1 MTTRREFLGSA
12 AALGAAVYWGAT
24 RTKSAARDV
33 ADDPEV
39 GKAYVGWKEGDF
51 DLHFIHT
58 GVGECAFYIYPDGTT
73 ALVDAGDWKIADYGE
88 NGAAPRPNGSKRPG
102 EWIAR
107 YISRLLPELKTIDY
121 AVASHFHSDHTGE
134 VRVGAGMKGLSDPD
148 ADYQISGIAHVGEY
162 YRFGKA
168 FDRGYPD
175 YSRPTPWAPEERE
188 NLVRFWKYAESE
200 YGLKRERFEV
210 GALDQ
215 LGAVRAP
222 DRYAF
227 HIRNVAANGVV
238 WENGAA
244 VDYFAKNAEN
254 NNQQNEN
261 TRSLAWVVEYGP
273 FRFYAGGDL
282 SGFLRDAEGQNA
294 DFEGAVGR
302 AVGRVDVCKANH
314 HSYKDAMTKSFVN
327 AVAPRVFVVCVWD
340 RWHFQ
345 ENTTENMCDDSMT
358 GYPGPRMICPT
369 TIHPLSKPLLE
380 GKSWRKNVVER
391 EGHVVV
397 KAYDGG
403 ARYKV
408 YYLSAQD
415 ESMTVDAVYGPFE
428 SGKSN

>member
-1 MTTRREFLGSA
+1 M
-12 AALGAAVYWGAT
+12 
-24 RTKSAARDV
+24 
-33 ADDPEV
+33 
-39 GKAYVGWKEGDF
+39 
-51 DLHFIHT
+51 
-58 GVGECAFYIYPDGTT
+58 
-73 ALVDAGDWKIADYGE
+73 
-88 NGAAPRPNGSKRPG
+88 
-102 EWIAR
+102 
-107 YISRLLPELKTIDY
+107 LPELKTIDY

-188 NLVRFWKYAESE
+188 NLVRFWNYAESE

-254 NNQQNEN
+254 TNQQNEN

-282 SGFLRDAEGQNA
+282 SGVLRDAEGKNA